1 MKLSHA
7 FVLSFFL
14 IGMAFLGQAQEAQG
28 PSNEKFQALKAACE
42 SDVTKLCSS
51 SSQGKGPVDCL
62 KSNLDQ
68 LSSECKTLISQ
79 MPERPNKQGEG
90 KGQGQ
95 SNSKME
101 ALKTNCSSDVEKLC
115 ADSQSQRGG
124 PISCLKKNLEQ
135 LSSACK
141 TSVSEIP
148 EHSAQSGSSSSG
160 AGRMMEL

>member
-7 FVLSFFL
+7 FALSFFL
-14 IGMAFLGQAQEAQG
+14 IGVSFLGQAEEAQG

-51 SSQGKGPVDCL
+51 SSQGKGPIDCL
-62 KSNLDQ
+62 KNNLDQ

-79 MPERPNKQGEG
+79 MPERPAR
-90 KGQGQ
+90 QGQ
-95 SNSKME
+95 EKNNSKME
-101 ALKTNCSSDVEKLC
+101 ALKNNCSSDVEKLC
-115 ADSQSQRGG
+115 ASSQNQRGG

-148 EHSAQSGSSSSG
+148 EPPAQSSSTGNG

>member
-14 IGMAFLGQAQEAQG
+14 MGVSFLGQAEEAQG
-28 PSNEKFQALKAACE
+28 PSNEKFQALKVACE

-51 SSQGKGPVDCL
+51 SSQGKGPIDCL
-62 KSNLDQ
+62 KNNLDQ

-79 MPERPNKQGEG
+79 MPERPAGQEH
-90 KGQGQ
+90 GQGQ
-95 SNSKME
+95 GKNNSKME
-101 ALKTNCSSDVEKLC
+101 ALKNNCSSDVEKLC
-115 ADSQSQRGG
+115 ASSQNQRGG

-148 EHSAQSGSSSSG
+148 EPPAQSSSNG